1 MADRGAAQANPAQRE
16 LGYWY
21 VPSFLGVDQADALLA
36 ALAVTGNWQRETF
49 RIYGR
54 SVLVPR
60 SVAWW
65 GDVGLNYRY
74 TGVDHRCSGW
84 AEVLLPLRSRVT
96 EALGWQPNLVL
107 GNRYRDGRDYMGYH
121 TDDELG
127 HGPWVASISLGAPR
141 RFLIRARGG
150 SDSARPIADGLTL
163 EHGSLLVLRGDLPH
177 ALPRTARPV
186 GERINL
192 TFRRLGGRGRP

>member
-1 MADRGAAQANPAQRE
+1 MADRGSALASSVQTEP
-16 LGYWY
+16 GYRY
-21 VPSFLGVDQADALLA
+21 VPSFLAADQADALLR
-36 ALAVTGNWQRETF
+36 ALAVTANWQRETF

-54 SVLVPR
+54 TVPVPR

-65 GDVGLNYRY
+65 GDAGLNYRY
-74 TGVDHRCSGW
+74 TGVDHPCSGW
-84 AEVLLPLRSRVT
+84 APMLLPLRDRIA
-96 EALGWQPNLVL
+96 ELLGWQPNLVL

-121 TDDELG
+121 TDNELG

-141 RFLIRARGG
+141 RFLIRAGG
-150 SDSARPIADGLTL
+150 VSHSPRPIADALTL
-163 EHGSLLVLRGDLPH
+163 GHGSLLVLRGDLPH

-192 TFRRLGGRGRP
+192 TFRRLGNRVRS